1 RDFNPILGKSGYMR
15 LSDVP
20 RENGQDVAHER
31 LFSPDI
37 VIDAP
42 GYVYIYLSNE
52 EETPLEVYFDDFTV
66 EHVQSPVVQM
76 DDYYP
81 FGLTF
86 NSYRRENT
94 IANDHKYQSW
104 ELQDE
109 LDLNVYATEFRTYEP
124 SLGRWM
130 QIDPKASER
139 ESPFVGMGNNP
150 IRYID
155 PLGDTIRDNN
165 GIVANYRTYVTNRIT
180 TLQGMLTNENFDF
193 AQYGTTREA

>member
-1 RDFNPILGKSGYMR
+1 YVDPSSANWSPDFGTLIGQIAQQIANGTTSSGLVVDGVDFGSSTASFPFPQEAAANTAGSTGAGPKAYLNWLVFDRDFNPILGKSGYMR

-86 NSYRRENT
+86 N
-94 IANDHKYQSW
+94 
-104 ELQDE
+104 
-109 LDLNVYATEFRTYEP
+109 
-124 SLGRWM
+124 
-130 QIDPKASER
+130 
-139 ESPFVGMGNNP
+139 
-150 IRYID
+150 
-155 PLGDTIRDNN
+155 
-165 GIVANYRTYVTNRIT
+165 
-180 TLQGMLTNENFDF
+180 
-193 AQYGTTREA
+193 